1 MRYLVSII
9 FNENSTDSETSKSV
23 VSVACAVPA
32 FIMPFIITVFELL
45 FFIATITIGF
55 LVGLVALLGCL
66 QYDSGAAAIAY
77 WLGST
82 LKAEWMIRL
91 NWIVLPNC
99 KETTT
104 NSIKLRLGE
113 SSRASLLTRLRAI
126 LR

>member
-1 MRYLVSII
+1 
-9 FNENSTDSETSKSV
+9 
-23 VSVACAVPA
+23 
-32 FIMPFIITVFELL
+32 MPFIITVFELL

-99 KETTT
+99 KETTK
-104 NSIKLRLGE
+104 NRIKLRLGE
-113 SSRASLLTRLRAI
+113 SSRASLLTGLRAI